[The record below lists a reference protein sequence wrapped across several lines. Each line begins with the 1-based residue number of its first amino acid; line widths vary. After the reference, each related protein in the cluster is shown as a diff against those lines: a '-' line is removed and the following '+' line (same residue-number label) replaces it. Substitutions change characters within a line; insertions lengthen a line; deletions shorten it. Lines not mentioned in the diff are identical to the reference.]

1 MQPTR
6 FALATTAISLLT
18 AMALGQ
24 KPTPRTA
31 ASGGNR
37 GKDTSPAA
45 IHTAIEKGVRFLV
58 TTQNQNGSWG
68 TPAPTF
74 ICDVWSPV
82 PSCFETYEVAVSAM
96 AVSALLEVGHGQLG
110 VRRAIRRGA
119 DYLLARHPA
128 RRVEPGHLYNN
139 WAHCYALEAFARL
152 LAEEKDKSRQALY
165 RRAAKIEIDRL
176 VRYEYVD
183 GGWGYYDF
191 SQRTARPGKG
201 STSFMSATALVALRL
216 AADQGIKVPRR
227 LVKRATAIIA
237 ASRGADDSFAYSYSS
252 LLRPHNPLRVGVS
265 HKKGSLAR
273 TPACLLS
280 LHQWGQPIT
289 QARFKKSLD
298 DLEKHGHFLLIA
310 RKYPFPHEIWYQNS
324 GYFVFYGYHYAAM
337 VAELLPKSDRA
348 LASKQIAGHLL
359 PLQEPDGCW
368 WDYQLF
374 GYHKTYGT
382 AYVLMTLG
390 RCKSG
395 LEQLTNR

>member
-1 MQPTR
+1 MQPIR
-6 FALATTAISLLT
+6 FALAAVATLLPTADVVSQRP
-18 AMALGQ
+18 AL
-24 KPTPRTA
+24 R
-31 ASGGNR
+31 ASVGGEDRDGNA
-37 GKDTSPAA
+37 DPAVIQA
-45 IHTAIEKGVRFLV
+45 AIEKGVRFLV
-58 TTQNQNGSWG
+58 TTQNKDGSWG

-74 ICDVWSPV
+74 VCDVWSPV

-110 VRRAIRRGA
+110 VRNAIRKGT

-152 LAEEKDKSRQALY
+152 LAREKDKSRRALY
-165 RRAAKIEIDRL
+165 RRAAEVEIERL

-191 SQRTARPGKG
+191 AHRTARPSRG
-201 STSFMSATALVALRL
+201 STSFMSATALVALRM
-216 AADQGIKVPRR
+216 AADQGIEVPRR
-227 LVKRATAIIA
+227 LVKRALAVISG
-237 ASRGADDSFAYSYSS
+237 SRGVDDSFAYSYTSP
-252 LLRPHNPLRVGVS
+252 LRPHNPLRVGVS

-280 LHQWGQPIT
+280 LHQWGKPVSQV
-289 QARFKKSLD
+289 RFKKALD

-310 RKYPFPHEIWYQNS
+310 RKYPFPHETWYQNS
-324 GYFVFYGYHYAAM
+324 GYFCFYGYYYAAM
-337 VAELLPKSDRA
+337 VAELLSKPNHA

-359 PLQEPDGCW
+359 PVQEPDGCW

-390 RCKSG
+390 RCKDG
-395 LEQLTNR
+395 LEHLTKR